1 MQPERHVPVMPREVL
16 EALNLRG
23 TGRYVDGTLGEGGHS
38 SLILE
43 KSGPSGSL
51 LGLDRDSSSLQRA
64 RARLAAYGERARL
77 EHCGYEEIGDAL
89 AAAGW
94 EDGADGI
101 LLDLGMSS
109 AQVDDAARGFSFM
122 TEGPLD
128 MRMDT
133 TVPPTAAD
141 LVNFSSES
149 ELVRILRDF
158 GEERSAR
165 RIARKLIAEREKGE
179 IRTTAELASLVE
191 RAGVRGR
198 PGHHP
203 ATRTFQAL
211 RIAVND
217 ELGRLSR
224 FLEDGWRWLRPGG
237 RLVVISYHSL
247 EDRMVKRAL
256 RQWAAECL
264 CPPRRPI
271 CDCGWSRKVR
281 LVNRRLMTPT
291 SDEVAANARARSAGL
306 RVVER
311 LSAVDNSHD

>member
-16 EALNLRG
+16 EALNPRG

-256 RQWAAECL
+256 RRWAAECL

-311 LSAVDNSHD
+311 LRAVDNSHD